1 MWLLLLAAATI
12 CQKSRAAVRS
22 VPTISTE
29 RAYEAAREQVYW
41 DGRACPLITLADDFL
56 NSIYG
61 KTTYRGLSAVQ
72 VIYGW
77 HLRPDAW
84 KDEPMILIPDA
95 DLRKQLGIKGS
106 YASFAQLFDDTLGY
120 RLNSLGADLPE
131 RMRPIV
137 RESQPAI
144 ELDEKVGMIIL
155 LTQGKLIQSL
165 PDSIKPLPD
174 WRVEMEILYH
184 TTPFWT
190 IFLIILALA
199 VFAFF
204 ILKKK
209 KLRKRLD
216 HRQQDK

>member
-12 CQKSRAAVRS
+12 CLEGRAAARS

-29 RAYEAAREQVYW
+29 RACEAAREQVYW

-95 DLRKQLGIKGS
+95 DLRRQLGIRS
-106 YASFAQLFDDTLGY
+106 RYASFAELFDDTLGY

-155 LTQGKLIQSL
+155 LTQGKLIQPL
-165 PDSIKPLPD
+165 PEGIEPLPD

-184 TTPFWT
+184 TTPLWSILLVGLT
-190 IFLIILALA
+190 TGGIAFL
-199 VFAFF
+199 
-204 ILKKK
+204 ILKKV
-209 KLRKRLD
+209 KRRRRLK
-216 HRQQDK
+216 HHQPDK